1 MAAYNPNPN
10 PNHRTTHP
18 RARARSRA
26 YSNISDSSFATP
38 QPQSQP
44 RRRAGVATHGVRNIR
59 AETVDSEFAP
69 SINTPTPLRIASLPA
84 HYALPPT
91 VPSPF
96 AGTLEAS
103 LDAILEFGLS
113 HVGCTGV
120 VNALLEKVTPRTNW
134 PLLLRD
140 VYVQPGGR
148 GMLEEVLFLVTRTLL
163 PEQIAENRGLMAR
176 LYEHKK
182 QLAIRLVL
190 RYDMVREWKADGAGH
205 TITVA
210 SLGPEG
216 SAGGDGIDMGQL
228 RLGQR
233 RPFRQNVIP
242 TLIAAPQGG
251 WTTHAVRE
259 RMKHHVTDLDGY
271 LMLSDEVVAGWS
283 DQVLLV
289 MASQIVLQ
297 WQWVRNNNEILTEME
312 IMGYEEFEGR
322 ADEND
327 WMVDD
332 VRKRVRATERS
343 GKKEKDDDEDFDAK

>member
-1 MAAYNPNPN
+1 MAACNPNPS
-10 PNHRTTHP
+10 HRTAHP

-38 QPQSQP
+38 RPPSQS
-44 RRRAGVATHGVRNIR
+44 RRRAGVATRGVRNIR
-59 AETVDSEFAP
+59 AETVESEFAA
-69 SINTPTPLRIASLPA
+69 SVSTPAPGRVVNLPP
-84 HYALPPT
+84 HYTLPPT
-91 VPSPF
+91 HPSPF

-103 LDAILEFGLS
+103 LDAILDFGLS
-113 HVGCTGV
+113 HNGCTGI

-140 VYVQPGGR
+140 VYVRTGGR
-148 GMLEEVLFLVTRTLL
+148 GMLEEILFLVTRTLL
-163 PEQIAENRGLMAR
+163 PEQIAESRGLMAR
-176 LYEHKK
+176 LYEVKK

-190 RYDMVREWKADGAGH
+190 RYDMVQQWKMDGAWHAIG
-205 TITVA
+205 VA
-210 SLGPEG
+210 SMEPPVG
-216 SAGGDGIDMGQL
+216 AMGDIDMGQL
-228 RLGQR
+228 NLGQR
-233 RPFRQNVIP
+233 RPLRRNVIP
-242 TLIAAPQGG
+242 TLIAAPEGG

-271 LMLSDEVVAGWS
+271 LILSDEVVAGWS

-297 WQWVRNNNEILTEME
+297 WQWVRDNNEILTEME

-327 WMVDD
+327 WIVDD
-332 VRKRVRATERS
+332 VKRRSRATERG
-343 GKKEKDDDEDFDAK
+343 GKKEKEDDEEFGAR